1 MYIYAYIH
9 LNAQLVDATFIL
21 VVYTYV
27 IQYNSI

>member
-9 LNAQLVDATFIL
+9 LNAPLEYATFIL